1 MSLISVDNMTR
12 NNGLIKSERG
22 RLDPVSGQRP
32 MTPTAEGALA
42 ALDIFVAGWACSDQ
56 DALTTVFA
64 DSSVLHSSAHGEA
77 RGARDITALFSA
89 DFDPAM
95 PLDIVTTNHFVGGDA
110 ERAVLTSYLYGFTPQ
125 TEPAPSTFG
134 ATLVADLVR
143 TESGWQF
150 EVLRLSIPWI
160 DGDEARFAK
169 WSIPSPEGWKIGDAT
184 PSIVSELDSP
194 WARGIHDLDPHD
206 AVRQVADFYSRYSW
220 AIDQGDITLLHGC
233 FTEDVFGA
241 FPPMGDLQGRHEVIG
256 QMKSFR
262 RLAVDAT
269 FRPSAAD
276 HGRRSSR
283 HRSPCRR
290 PHHPSAAGYTEWAGS
305 LRSPLSVGSPPR
317 RRHLEDLAFRIHTRL
332 DHRDGTVDRPAEVAA
347 AVPPPRCLPRPR
359 NPSRTRTH
367 S

>member
-1 MSLISVDNMTR
+1 
-12 NNGLIKSERG
+12 
-22 RLDPVSGQRP
+22 

-95 PLDIVTTNHFVGGDA
+95 PLDIVTTNHFVGGDD

-194 WARGIHDLDPHD
+194 WARGIPDLDPHD

-262 RLAVDAT
+262 RLWPWMQHFGRPLQITVDEARNT
-269 FRPSAAD
+269 AHLVVGRIILSGRLHRMGRISTEPTISWISAAKTTPGRSRVSNTYPAGSPRRNGRPSRRGR
-276 HGRRSSR
+276 GRR
-283 HRSPCRR
+283 
-290 PHHPSAAGYTEWAGS
+290 AAS
-305 LRSPLSVGSPPR
+305 QVSPP
-317 RRHLEDLAFRIHTRL
+317 
-332 DHRDGTVDRPAEVAA
+332 
-347 AVPPPRCLPRPR
+347 
-359 NPSRTRTH
+359 S
-367 S
+367 